1 MFEFIS
7 SKLPTIWHGGDYNPE
22 QWNPSVWDE
31 DMALMRES
39 RFKVAT
45 IGVFSWAK
53 LEPRE
58 GEFDFGWLD
67 NVIEKLTVAD
77 RYFILATPSAAA
89 PAWMAR
95 KYPEILRTGADR
107 VRRLHGNRVNYNFC
121 SPAYRQ
127 KSALIARKL
136 AERYGDHPRLLAWHL
151 SNEYGG
157 EDYSSQTIAAFRE
170 WLKEKYGTLEAL
182 NDAYWSTFWSHCYT
196 DWEQIEAPGNPI
208 GEVSIQ
214 GLTVDWK
221 RFTTDI
227 TVDFMLNEAAPL
239 REISPDVPHTT
250 NMMGTFPGL
259 DYRKFTSHLDFASW
273 DSYPG
278 FGGFLDETSVWISVA
293 FKHDLTR
300 GLAKNRKWMLMECT
314 PNSSNWYETM
324 SAKRPGV
331 HKFEALQA
339 IAHGADGVQYFQ
351 WRQSRGSQEQFHG
364 AVVNHG
370 TTNNGRIFNEVK
382 QAGLAIEELSH
393 LAGSTKRADVAIIY
407 DWASRWALDAAVG
420 PIQGDKG
427 YEQTC
432 IDFYRLFWEAGVS
445 VDVIGLNDP
454 LEQYKWVVAPMLYSL
469 SVKDATALADYV
481 QSGGTLLSTYL
492 TAWTDENSL
501 VHADGY
507 LAPLKKVFGI
517 WSEELDALPSCQRMS
532 VRTGFHDESG
542 SFEASDFCELI
553 HTTSAQTIA
562 WYDEGFYAGRPSATV
577 NDFGG
582 GRAYYVASRN
592 EKRFNR
598 ELIST
603 ILDELH
609 IEHLTG
615 KIPDGVN
622 RQIRCSGSIEYH
634 FYLNASPILR
644 EVESA
649 EWGGFCLQPWQV
661 RIFERS
667 LETDIKRSMNL
678 QQTGVI

>member
-1 MFEFIS
+1 MSKFLNP
-7 SKLPTIWHGGDYNPE
+7 KLPVIWHGGDYNPE
-22 QWNPSVWDE
+22 QWDPSVWDE

-67 NVIEKLTVAD
+67 NVIEKLAEAD

-107 VRRLHGNRVNYNFC
+107 VRRLHGNRVNYNLC
-121 SPAYRQ
+121 SPVYRQ

-157 EDYSSQTIAAFRE
+157 EDYSSETIAAFRD
-170 WLKEKYGTLEAL
+170 WVKGKYGTLEAL
-182 NDAYWSTFWSHCYT
+182 NKAYWSTFWSHYYT
-196 DWEQIEAPGNPI
+196 DWDQIDAPGNPH

-239 REISPDVPHTT
+239 RELSPNVPHTT
-250 NMMGTFPGL
+250 NLMGTFPGL
-259 DYRKFTSHLDFASW
+259 DYRKFTPHLDFASW

-278 FGGFLDETSVWISVA
+278 FGGSLDQTSVWVSVA

-300 GLAKNRKWMLMECT
+300 GLAKNSKWMLMECT

-324 SAKRPGV
+324 TAKRPGV

-339 IAHGADGVQYFQ
+339 VAHGADGVQYFQ

-370 TTNNGRIFNEVK
+370 SKSNGRIFQEVK
-382 QAGLAIEELSH
+382 QVGIALDELSH
-393 LAGSTKRADVAIIY
+393 LASTTKRAEIAIIY
-407 DWASRWALDAAVG
+407 DWTSRWALDAAVG
-420 PIQGDKG
+420 PVQRDKG

-432 IDFYRLFWEAGVS
+432 IDHYRAFWEAGVS
-445 VDVIGLNDP
+445 VDVIGPDEP
-454 LEQYKWVVAPMLYSL
+454 LDRYKLVIAPMLYSL
-469 SVKDATALADYV
+469 SELQAKGLADYV
-481 QSGGTLLSTYL
+481 SAGGRLLATYL

-501 VHADGY
+501 VFADGY
-507 LAPLKKVFGI
+507 LAPLSDVFGI
-517 WSEELDALPSCQRMS
+517 WIEEIDALPADHQLSIC
-532 VRTGFHDESG
+532 TC
-542 SFEASDFCELI
+542 FEEKRELYSTSDFCELI
-553 HTTSAQTIA
+553 HLKTAQPIA
-562 WYDEGFYAGRPSATV
+562 WYDNEFYAGRPAVTV
-577 NDFGG
+577 NQFGHG
-582 GRAYYVASRN
+582 MAYYVASRN
-592 EKRFNR
+592 EPRFTNQ
-598 ELIST
+598 LINS
-603 ILDELH
+603 IVADLG
-609 IEHLTG
+609 IEHLG
-615 KIPDGVN
+615 GSLPAGVT
-622 RQIRCSGSIEYH
+622 RQIRYASDAEYH
-634 FYLNASPILR
+634 FYLNASPELR
-644 EVESA
+644 SFTSA
-649 EWGGFCLQPWQV
+649 GWQNITLQPWQV
-661 RIFERS
+661 KVLVRRYTQNTKEPA
-667 LETDIKRSMNL
+667 LLDAGE
-678 QQTGVI
+678 G